1 MNDRQRDM
9 NESWFEKHVGPRVGK
24 LRRSDDELLM
34 CSPLRKEHNPSFTVS
49 LEKGCWHDL
58 GTNEGGTLTELAG
71 RLGVPAPE
79 YAGGGASSSRKN
91 RTPKPQ
97 RRRGKRSRR
106 PVPCGRWRRRKTCRA
121 MNT

>member
-1 MNDRQRDM
+1 MLSQRDM
-9 NESWFEKHVGPRVGK
+9 NESWFEKHVEPRVGK

-79 YAGGGASSSRKN
+79 YAGGGASSSGKDQSRSGGGGKD
-91 RTPKPQ
+91 RGGPCRVGDGDG
-97 RRRGKRSRR
+97 RRSISS
-106 PVPCGRWRRRKTCRA
+106 
-121 MNT
+121 